1 MRAAPCGGAPSH
13 ESQGPWPPQEAEFV
27 SSRRVIFYPSE
38 SQHFH
43 RDGFSRAALEEGQ
56 RNADGPTG
64 PLHAASAAP
73 LPTLATPGG
82 SGEGDASGLR
92 CPPNASVP
100 RVPTVRT
107 TRGARGGGGGGSR
120 SRRQRRPRP

>member
-1 MRAAPCGGAPSH
+1 MRGAPCGAAPSH

-56 RNADGPTG
+56 RNADGPTVRFMQRLPHRCRPALLQAVAEG
-64 PLHAASAAP
+64 EMLQASVDRRTQAFHGSRRFEPLESREEVA
-73 LPTLATPGG
+73 
-82 SGEGDASGLR
+82 EGDLD
-92 CPPNASVP
+92 
-100 RVPTVRT
+100 
-107 TRGARGGGGGGSR
+107 
-120 SRRQRRPRP
+120 